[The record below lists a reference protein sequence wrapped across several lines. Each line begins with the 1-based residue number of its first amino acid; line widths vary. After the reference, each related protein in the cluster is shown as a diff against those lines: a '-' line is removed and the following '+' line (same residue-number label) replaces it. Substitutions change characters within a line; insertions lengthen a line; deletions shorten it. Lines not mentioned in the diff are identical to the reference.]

1 MRVAL
6 PHTLPQEELRR
17 RFHARSDE
25 LKSLFPD
32 GLAQVT
38 QQWRDEDHLDMVIT
52 AMGQRV
58 VGVVELQDKAVVVNV
73 DLPPALGFVERM
85 IENTIRDKTQ
95 KLLR

>member
-1 MRVAL
+1 MRVVL
-6 PHTLPQEELRR
+6 PHTLPHDELRR

-25 LKSLFPD
+25 LKSLFPA
-32 GLAQVT
+32 GMAQVT
-38 QQWRDEDHLDMVIT
+38 QEWRDEDHLDMVIT

-58 VGVVELQDKAVVVNV
+58 VGLVELQDQAVVVNV

-85 IENTIRDKTQ
+85 IESAIRDKTQ

>member
-6 PHTLPQEELRR
+6 PHTLPHEELRR

-25 LKSLFPD
+25 LKSLFPE

-38 QQWRDEDHLDMVIT
+38 QEWRDEDHLDMVII

-58 VGVVELQDKAVVVNV
+58 VGLVELQDQSVVVNV
-73 DLPPALGFVERM
+73 DLPPALGFVERI
-85 IENTIRDKTQ
+85 IESTIRDKTQ
-95 KLLR
+95 KLLK

>member
-17 RFHARSDE
+17 RFHSRSDE
-25 LKSLFPD
+25 LASLFPA
-32 GLAQVT
+32 GMAHVT
-38 QQWRDEDHLDMVIT
+38 QTWRDEDHLDMVIT

-58 VGVVELQDKAVVVNV
+58 VGVVELQGQAVVVNV
-73 DLPPALGFVERM
+73 DLPPGLAFVERM
-85 IENTIRDKTQ
+85 IEGTIRDKTQ

>member
-6 PHTLPQEELRR
+6 PHTLPHEELRS

-25 LKSLFPD
+25 LKSLFPA
-32 GLAQVT
+32 GMAQVT
-38 QQWRDEDHLDMVIT
+38 QTWRDEDHLDMVIT

-58 VGVVELQDKAVVVNV
+58 VGVVELQDRTVVVNV